1 MTLFTG
7 LGRRREEN
15 VSSELITL
23 QLEALHFYKF
33 ILFIFCPNPR
43 SLFPVRAAGAEC
55 GGGAGGGAGAGAAH
69 QAERA
74 GRVLQRQAGRQAHH
88 RQEEAEQVG

>member
-23 QLEALHFYKF
+23 QLATLHFYKF

-43 SLFPVRAAGAEC
+43 SLCTVRAAGAEC
-55 GGGAGGGAGAGAAH
+55 GGGAGGGAGAAH

-88 RQEEAEQVG
+88 RQEEAKQVG